1 MRSGAIRFRGFT
13 WRPVGRK
20 NPTIAGLDL
29 HIEPG
34 ERVLLVGPSGSG
46 KSTLLHAAA
55 GALGTTISGEASGD
69 VSVEGRLGLVLQNPA
84 DAIVAERI
92 GRDVAFGPENL
103 GLPRD
108 EIWRRVD
115 RALSAV
121 RLDYPRDHLTSALS
135 GGEQQRLVLAG
146 VLATEPDVVLLDEP
160 TSMLDAVTA
169 ERARD
174 AVLAAVGDRTLV
186 VVEHRFE
193 PWLDHVD
200 RVVALDPGGVVGFDG
215 SVGEFLALGGRPGLW
230 MPGAPP
236 PTPVDIPAAFVTPT
250 PHSWSSSPV
259 SRWSSNRALRYTA
272 SFLDTQ
278 EPERAVMEPSQQGA
292 SAAMERDHAPSAPK
306 PVIASDVDVV
316 LTTRMIRGT
325 RRHPA
330 LSNFSARL
338 DPGTTTAITGP
349 SGAGKS
355 TALLAMTGLVRVS
368 GGTVTPDRTRMRS
381 RDLAR
386 EIGWVPQNPELG
398 FLTTSVREEVE
409 RTASALGVEVDADEL
424 LALVG
429 LERFAP
435 SHPYRLSGGEQRRL
449 AMISALAHRPGFVAL
464 DEPTVG
470 QDRDTWAVVTGWYT
484 AAARAGA
491 VVALAT
497 HDPDAPRDAEISV
510 GEAVTAT

>member
-1 MRSGAIRFRGFT
+1 MRSGAISFRGFT

-46 KSTLLHAAA
+46 KSTILHAAA
-55 GALGTTISGEASGD
+55 GALGTTISGEATGD
-69 VSVEGRLGLVLQNPA
+69 VSVDGRLGLVLQNPA

-115 RALSAV
+115 AALAAV

-160 TSMLDAVTA
+160 TSMLDAVAA

-215 SVGEFLALGGRPGLW
+215 SVAEFLASGGRPRLW

-236 PTPVDIPAAFVTPT
+236 PTPIEIPAEFV
-250 PHSWSSSPV
+250 SPAV
-259 SRWSSNRALRYTA
+259 VPEAVDA
-272 SFLDTQ
+272 S
-278 EPERAVMEPSQQGA
+278 
-292 SAAMERDHAPSAPK
+292 
-306 PVIASDVDVV
+306 DVV

-325 RRHPA
+325 RRHRA
-330 LSNFSARL
+330 LSGFTARL
-338 DPGTTTAITGP
+338 APGTTTAITGP

-381 RDLAR
+381 RELAR
-386 EIGWVPQNPELG
+386 EVGWVPQNPELG

-409 RTASALGVEVDADEL
+409 RTASVLGVEVEADEL

-497 HDPDAPRDAEISV
+497 HDPDAPRDVEIAV